1 MTARILVAEDER
13 AIQLA
18 IRGLLRRDGY
28 EVELA
33 DTGEAAIRKIQ
44 ETPLDLVLTDL
55 ALGQGP
61 SGMDVLRFAKQ
72 HRPEAAVVMITAHGT
87 EKIAVEAMKLGAE
100 DYVPKR
106 SSARGCSARTA
117 CCSNASS
124 ATSASRT

>member
-33 DTGEAAIRKIQ
+33 DNGEAAIRKIQ

-61 SGMDVLRFAKQ
+61 SGMDVLRFAK
-72 HRPEAAVVMITAHGT
+72 
-87 EKIAVEAMKLGAE
+87 
-100 DYVPKR
+100 
-106 SSARGCSARTA
+106 
-117 CCSNASS
+117 
-124 ATSASRT
+124 